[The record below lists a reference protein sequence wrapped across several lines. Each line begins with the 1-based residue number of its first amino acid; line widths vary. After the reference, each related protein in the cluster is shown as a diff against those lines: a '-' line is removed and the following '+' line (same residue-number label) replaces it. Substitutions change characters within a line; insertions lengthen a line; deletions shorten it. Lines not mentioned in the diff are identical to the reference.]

1 MPESRPLTVLCLA
14 SWEKGEAFLREC
26 KRQGCKVLLLTVPR
40 LKDAGWPHDAIEE
53 SFYIEPSEHGQMNR
67 DDLIKGVSFIHRTR
81 HIDRIVALDDFDVE
95 NAAALRE
102 HLRIPG
108 MGDTTARYFRDKLA
122 MRFKAR
128 SGGVPVPDFVPVL
141 HYETI
146 AKYLERVPGPW
157 LLKPRGEAS
166 AIGIK
171 KIERAA
177 DLWPILEQLGDRQSF
192 YVLERFLPG
201 EIYHVDSIVSEREV
215 VFAVPHK
222 YLRPPMDVSHHGG
235 VSGTRNLPLKSE
247 DAKALLAINRN
258 LLSALGKV
266 RGVAHSEFIK
276 ANQDGRFYFME
287 TSARVGGAH
296 TVEVVEAATGVNL
309 WAEWAKI
316 EIGRGKVPYK
326 VPSDRYECAGIAIC
340 LSRQE
345 TPDTSAYTDPEI
357 VWRVAKKHHVGLIV
371 RSKSLERVEQLLVSY
386 ARRFQQ
392 DFLAVEALPEKP
404 WH

>member
-1 MPESRPLTVLCLA
+1 MTEGRPLTVLCLA
-14 SWEKGEAFLREC
+14 SWEKGEAFMREC
-26 KRQGCKVLLLTVPR
+26 KRQGAKVLLLTVPQ
-40 LKDAGWPHDAIEE
+40 LKDAGWPRDAIEE
-53 SFYIEPSEHGQMNR
+53 IFYVEPSEHGQMKR
-67 DDLIKGVSFIHRTR
+67 DDVIKGVSFLHRTR

-95 NAAALRE
+95 TAAALRE
-102 HLRIPG
+102 HLRVPG

-122 MRFKAR
+122 MRFKAK
-128 SGGVPVPDFVPVL
+128 SVGVPVPDFVPVL

-222 YLRPPMDVSHHGG
+222 YLRAPMEVSHHGG
-235 VSGTRNLPLKSE
+235 VSGTRNLPLKSD
-247 DAKALLAINRN
+247 DAKALLEINRE
-258 LLSALGKV
+258 LLAGLGKV

-276 ANQDGRFYFME
+276 AKEDGRFYFME

-309 WAEWAKI
+309 WAEWARI
-316 EIGRGKVPYK
+316 EINRGKTPYEL
-326 VPSDRYECAGIAIC
+326 PSKRYEYAGIAIS
-340 LSRQE
+340 LARQE
-345 TPDTSAYTDPEI
+345 TPDTSAYTDAEI
-357 VWRVAKKHHVGLIV
+357 VWRMAKKNHVGLIV
-371 RSKSLERVEQLLVSY
+371 RSKSYERVEHLLAEY
-386 ARRFQQ
+386 TRRFQQ

>member
-1 MPESRPLTVLCLA
+1 MPDSRPLTVLCLA
-14 SWEKGEAFLREC
+14 SWEKGESFMREC
-26 KRQGCKVLLLTVPR
+26 KRQGAKVLLLTVPQ
-40 LKDAGWPHDAIEE
+40 LKDGDWPRDAIEE
-53 SFYIEPSEHGQMNR
+53 IFYVEPSEHGQMKR
-67 DDLIKGVSFIHRTR
+67 DDVIKGVSFLHRTR

-95 NAAALRE
+95 TAAALRE
-102 HLRIPG
+102 HLRVPG

-122 MRFKAR
+122 MRFKAK
-128 SGGVPVPDFVPVL
+128 SSGVPVPDFVPVL

-166 AIGIK
+166 AIGIR
-171 KIERAA
+171 KIERAG
-177 DLWPILEQLGDRQSF
+177 DLWPILDQLGDRQSF

-201 EIYHVDSIVSEREV
+201 EIYHVDSIVSEHEV

-222 YLRPPMDVSHHGG
+222 YLRAPMEVSHHGG
-235 VSGTRNLPLKSE
+235 VSGTRNLPLKSD
-247 DAKALLAINRN
+247 DAKALLEINRE
-258 LLSALGKV
+258 LLKGLGKV

-276 ANQDGRFYFME
+276 AKEDGKFYFME

-316 EIGRGKVPYK
+316 EIHRGKPPYEL
-326 VPSDRYECAGIAIC
+326 PSKRYDYAGIAIS
-340 LSRQE
+340 LARQE
-345 TPDTSAYTDPEI
+345 TPDTSAYNDPEI
-357 VWRVAKKHHVGLIV
+357 VWRLAKKNHVGLIV
-371 RSKSLERVEQLLVSY
+371 RSKSYERVEHLLAEY
-386 ARRFQQ
+386 TRRFQQ

>member
-26 KRQGCKVLLLTVPR
+26 KRQGAKVLLLTVPQ
-40 LKDAGWPHDAIEE
+40 LKDADWPRDAIEE
-53 SFYIEPSEHGQMNR
+53 TFYIEPSEHGQMNR
-67 DDLIKGVSFIHRTR
+67 DDLIKGVSFLHRTR
-81 HIDRIVALDDFDVE
+81 HIDRVVALDDFDVE
-95 NAAALRE
+95 TAAALRE
-102 HLRIPG
+102 HLRVPG

-122 MRFKAR
+122 MRFKAK
-128 SGGVPVPDFVPVL
+128 SAGVPVPEFVPVL

-171 KIERAA
+171 KIERAP

-222 YLRPPMDVSHHGG
+222 YLRAPMEVSHHGG

-247 DAKALLAINRN
+247 DAKALLEINRG
-258 LLSALGKV
+258 LLAALGKV

-276 ANQDGRFYFME
+276 AKEDGRFYFME

-316 EIGRGKVPYK
+316 EIDRGKPPYEL
-326 VPSDRYECAGIAIC
+326 PSKRYEYAGIAIC
-340 LSRQE
+340 LARQD
-345 TPDTSAYTDPEI
+345 TADTSAYTDPEI
-357 VWRVAKKHHVGLIV
+357 VWRMAKKNHVGLIV
-371 RSKSLERVEQLLVSY
+371 RSQSPQRVEHLLAEY
-386 ARRFQQ
+386 TRRFQQ

>member
-1 MPESRPLTVLCLA
+1 MTEGRPLTVLCLA

-26 KRQGCKVLLLTVPR
+26 KRQGAKVLLLTVPR
-40 LKDAGWPHDAIEE
+40 LKDAGWPRDAIEE

-67 DDLIKGVSFIHRTR
+67 DDLIKGVSFLHRTR

-102 HLRIPG
+102 HLRVPG

-122 MRFKAR
+122 MRFKAK

-166 AIGIK
+166 AIGIR
-171 KIERAA
+171 KIERAP
-177 DLWPILEQLGDRQSF
+177 DLWPILDQLGDRQSN

-247 DAKALLAINRN
+247 DAKALLAINRD
-258 LLSALGKV
+258 LLAALGKV

-276 ANQDGRFYFME
+276 ANEDGRFYFME

-316 EIGRGKVPYK
+316 EIGRGKAPYQL
-326 VPSDRYECAGIAIC
+326 PSDRYEYAGIAIC

-345 TPDTSAYTDPEI
+345 TPDTSAYSDPEI

-371 RSKSLERVEQLLVSY
+371 RSKSLERVEQLLAGY
-386 ARRFQQ
+386 TRRFQQ

>member
-1 MPESRPLTVLCLA
+1 MLCLA

-26 KRQGCKVLLLTVPR
+26 KRQGCRVLLLTVPR
-40 LKDAGWPHDAIEE
+40 LKDAGWPRDAIEE
-53 SFYIEPSEHGQMNR
+53 IFCIEPSEHGQMNR
-67 DDLIKGVSFIHRTR
+67 DDLIKGVSYLHRTR

-95 NAAALRE
+95 TAAALRE
-102 HLRIPG
+102 HLRVPG

-122 MRFKAR
+122 MRFKAK

-146 AKYLERVPGPW
+146 AKYMERVPGPW

-166 AIGIK
+166 AIGIR
-171 KIERAA
+171 KIERAS
-177 DLWPILEQLGDRQSF
+177 DLWPILDQLGDRQSY

-201 EIYHVDSIVSEREV
+201 EIFHVDSIVSEREV

-235 VSGTRNLPLKSE
+235 VSGTRNLPRKSE
-247 DAKALLAINRN
+247 DAKALLAINRD
-258 LLSALGKV
+258 LLAALGKV

-276 ANQDGRFYFME
+276 ANEDGRFYFME

-316 EIGRGKVPYK
+316 EMGRGKVPYE
-326 VPSDRYECAGIAIC
+326 VPSDRYEYAGIVIC

-345 TPDTSAYTDPEI
+345 TPDTSGYRDPEI
-357 VWRVAKKHHVGLIV
+357 VWRLAKKNHVGLIV
-371 RSKSLERVEQLLVSY
+371 RSKSADRVDQLLADY

-392 DFLAVEALPEKP
+392 DFLAVETLPEKP

>member
-1 MPESRPLTVLCLA
+1 MPDSRPLTVLCLA

-26 KRQGCKVLLLTVPR
+26 KRQGAKVLLLTVPR
-40 LKDAGWPHDAIEE
+40 LKDAAWPRDAIEE
-53 SFYIEPSEHGQMNR
+53 IFFVEPSEHGQMKR
-67 DDLIKGVSFIHRTR
+67 DDVIKGVSYLHRTR

-95 NAAALRE
+95 TAAALRE
-102 HLRIPG
+102 HLRVPG

-171 KIERAA
+171 KLERAH
-177 DLWPILEQLGDRQSF
+177 DLWPVLEQLGDRQSF

-235 VSGTRNLPLKSE
+235 VSGTRNLPLQSE
-247 DAKALLAINRN
+247 DARALLDINRH
-258 LLSALGKV
+258 LLAALGKV

-276 ANQDGRFYFME
+276 AREDGRFYFME

-296 TVEVVEAATGVNL
+296 TVEVIEAATGVNL
-309 WAEWAKI
+309 WVEWAKI
-316 EIGRGKVPYK
+316 EIHRAKPPYEL
-326 VPSDRYECAGIAIC
+326 PSKRYDYAGIAIS
-340 LSRQE
+340 LARQE
-345 TPDTSAYTDPEI
+345 TPDTSAYNDPEI
-357 VWRVAKKHHVGLIV
+357 IWRLAKKNHVGLIV
-371 RSKSLERVEQLLVSY
+371 RSKSYERVEHLLADY
-386 ARRFQQ
+386 TRRFQQ